1 VFNDADESSAKV
13 VIVNEALARVLWPGV
28 DPVGR
33 PLRTVIEA
41 SYQVVGVVGD
51 VRETSLERPSPPQMY
66 FPVHAMTPLTVSLV
80 ARGTLPPDALLG
92 RLRAAVRQTDPAQ
105 VVYNVRMMSDVVSTS
120 LTPRR
125 TNTLLIVLFGAL
137 ALLLAALGV
146 YAVVRHGM
154 AQRTREL
161 GIRSALGATGSDL
174 VILVA
179 REVLG
184 ATGAGLV
191 IGLGGAW
198 GLARVLA
205 SQLYEVQSKDVA
217 SFALAGG
224 VLVIASALATLV
236 PARRALRLDPM
247 DVIRTE

>member
-1 VFNDADESSAKV
+1 
-13 VIVNEALARVLWPGV
+13 
-28 DPVGR
+28 
-33 PLRTVIEA
+33 
-41 SYQVVGVVGD
+41 
-51 VRETSLERPSPPQMY
+51 
-66 FPVHAMTPLTVSLV
+66 
-80 ARGTLPPDALLG
+80 
-92 RLRAAVRQTDPAQ
+92 
-105 VVYNVRMMSDVVSTS
+105 
-120 LTPRR
+120 
-125 TNTLLIVLFGAL
+125 
-137 ALLLAALGV
+137 
-146 YAVVRHGM
+146 M

-174 VILVA
+174 VTLVA

-198 GLARVLA
+198 GLSRVLA
-205 SQLYEVQSKDVA
+205 SQLYEVQSRDFA

-224 VLVIASALATLV
+224 VLVMASALATLV